1 MPYFRWHGVDL
12 GGKKRSGLLFAAS
25 VSDLNALLHKQN
37 IALVSYTIKRMG
49 RYKAIRVSYKAQL
62 FEQLAQ
68 LLNSGLLLPDALEVV
83 CRQLHHPHLQEMI
96 QQVAHQIKKGTAFH
110 MACAQFPQ
118 LFDVVTVHTIQ
129 VGQESGQL
137 SQTLYDLADHLQ
149 AMQRFHKKI
158 RSAVAMPLI
167 TFAFFI
173 VVALVLF
180 VGIIP
185 RFETIFNSTGQ
196 PLPYLTRLALQIS
209 NFFRSWHVL
218 YIGISIT
225 IAFILLKLYAR
236 TDSGKTLYDHLVLKI
251 PFIGM
256 LKKRAAA
263 LRIFRSV
270 ALLLQGGMQLV
281 SALTISHGL
290 LKNKQLELWFDDII
304 QAVQSGASLSNALA
318 RYQGR
323 WFDQDAIAIISVGE
337 ESGSLSTMLERVS
350 HIYEES
356 INRILA
362 TMSILIQPLLMI
374 ILGLL
379 IALLVFAIYIPIF
392 NMATVV

>member
-12 GGKKRSGLLFAAS
+12 GGKKHSGLLFAAS
-25 VSDLNALLHKQN
+25 ASDLNALLHKQN
-37 IALVSYTIKRMG
+37 IALVSYTIQRTG
-49 RYKAIRVSYKAQL
+49 RHKPIRASHKAQI

-110 MACAQFPQ
+110 MACAKFPQ
-118 LFDVVTVHTIQ
+118 LFDVVTVSSIQ

-137 SQTLYDLADHLQ
+137 PQTLYDLADHLQ

-185 RFETIFNSTGQ
+185 RFETLFSSTGQ

-209 NFFRSWHVL
+209 NFFRSWYTL
-218 YIGISIT
+218 YIGTSII
-225 IAFILLKLYAR
+225 IALVLLKLYAR
-236 TDSGKTLYDHLVLKI
+236 IESGRTFYDRLILKI
-251 PFIGM
+251 PFIGT

-281 SALTISHGL
+281 PALTISRSL
-290 LKNKQLELWFDDII
+290 LKNKQLEDWFDDII
-304 QAVQSGASLSNALA
+304 QAVESGASLSNALA

-323 WFDQDAIAIISVGE
+323 WFDQDAIAIIAVGE
-337 ESGSLSTMLERVS
+337 ESGALPTMLERVA
-350 HIYEES
+350 HIYEDG

-362 TMSILIQPLLMI
+362 TMSILIQPSLMI